1 MNYASLKTYDVA
13 NGPGVRVSLFVSG
26 CEHYCKDCFNSEAW
40 DFNYGQKFTDDTMH
54 EIISAMSKTWIE
66 GVTFL
71 GGEPMNPKNVIEVS
85 RIIARLRCSFPH
97 KSIWVYSGYTLEEL
111 VSRWQNMYLHMVD
124 GTDNELSEEVGY
136 ATGYILKNIDVLV
149 DGKFVAEKK
158 DLKLRF
164 RGSSNQRIIDIPKYL
179 VTGKIEEPVLP
190 E

>member
-1 MNYASLKTYDVA
+1 MNYAALKTYDTA

-26 CEHYCKDCFNSEAW
+26 CEHYCKDCFNSVAW
-40 DFNYGQKFTDDTMH
+40 DFNYGEEFTEETLH
-54 EIISAMSKTWIE
+54 RIIEAMTKSWIY
-66 GVTFL
+66 GITIL

-85 RIIARLRCSFPH
+85 KIIARIRCSFPN
-97 KSIWVYSGYTLEEL
+97 KTIWVYSGYTLEEL
-111 VSRWQNMYLHMVD
+111 MNRYQSMFIDPNVD
-124 GTDNELSEEVGY
+124 QEVAY

-164 RGSSNQRIIDIPKYL
+164 RGSSNQRIIDMKKYME
-179 VTGKIEEPVLP
+179 TGEIVEPILP